1 MILGGVHSIV
11 IGWHNRG
18 KFEKIDEYS
27 ESDMEKKSPRVPGLL
42 SKLEQLLK
50 VIKEIAIHTEESE
63 GLEIQ
68 FELQNSSYITIVK
81 KDSSMSV
88 EILPV
93 VFSLD

>member
-1 MILGGVHSIV
+1 
-11 IGWHNRG
+11 
-18 KFEKIDEYS
+18 
-27 ESDMEKKSPRVPGLL
+27 LL

-68 FELQNSSYITIVK
+68 FELQKSSYISIVK
-81 KDSSMSV
+81 KDSSVSV
-88 EILPV
+88 EVLPV